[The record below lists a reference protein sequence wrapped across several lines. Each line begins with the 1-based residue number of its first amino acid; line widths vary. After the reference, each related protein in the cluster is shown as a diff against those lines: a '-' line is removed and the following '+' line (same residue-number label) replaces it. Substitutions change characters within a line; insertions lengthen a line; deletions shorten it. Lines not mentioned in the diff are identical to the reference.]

1 MDAYPKDRPVL
12 GGRVKLGKLNSQVCE
27 QANSTLD
34 YISTQTKF
42 MLPENFLAY
51 TRLFLY
57 SRNLAKFD
65 KLNE

>member
-1 MDAYPKDRPVL
+1 MVL
-12 GGRVKLGKLNSQVCE
+12 GRTKLGALNSQVCE

-42 MLPENFLAY
+42 MLPENFMAY

-57 SRNLAKFD
+57 CRNLAKFEKWAVD
-65 KLNE
+65 EAGAICDL

>member
-1 MDAYPKDRPVL
+1 MDAYPKDTPVL
-12 GGRVKLGKLNSQVCE
+12 GRSLNLGKVNSQFCE

>member
-1 MDAYPKDRPVL
+1 M
-12 GGRVKLGKLNSQVCE
+12 KLGALNSQVCE

-42 MLPENFLAY
+42 MLPENFMAY

-57 SRNLAKFD
+57 CRNLAKFERFD
-65 KLNE
+65 EAVDEAGACHA

>member
-57 SRNLAKFD
+57 SRNLAKIE
-65 KLNE
+65 KLN